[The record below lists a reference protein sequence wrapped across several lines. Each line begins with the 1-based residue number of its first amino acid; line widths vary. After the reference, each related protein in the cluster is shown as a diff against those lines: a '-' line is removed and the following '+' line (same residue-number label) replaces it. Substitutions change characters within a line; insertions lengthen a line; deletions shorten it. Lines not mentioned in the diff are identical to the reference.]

1 MISRHIHR
9 NTGVGCSIRLLKQQ
23 LAIRLGYQRTI
34 TKSLVIAVLA
44 YWKKTTS
51 QSTKPQEYAAS
62 GWLCQRRLS
71 LAALALLRLCLE
83 MIILRR
89 RRVE

>member
-9 NTGVGCSIRLLKQQ
+9 NTGVGCGIRLLKQQ

-44 YWKKTTS
+44 Y
-51 QSTKPQEYAAS
+51 
-62 GWLCQRRLS
+62 CQRRLS
-71 LAALALLRLCLE
+71 LAALVLLRLCLE
-83 MIILRR
+83 MSILRHR
-89 RRVE
+89 CVE